1 MATMAQPVNVSPAK
15 RSGSFLRLI
24 FSFPAMM
31 GALIVGSVF
40 VPVHFFN
47 VDPDLWWHIK
57 VGETILRTHR
67 WPVAD
72 PYSFTAPGSPW
83 LVYEWLGEM
92 MLAVTSHFGGLR
104 GLLALDLVLGAAVV
118 LALYRYASLR
128 CRNSKAGFLTAAILM
143 PLACL
148 SYTLRPQML
157 GYLFLVLTLIA
168 LERYRQGKPG
178 ALWFLPLIFLVWV
191 NTHGS
196 FIIGLGAVGVYWAG
210 GLVGFRVGGLE
221 GRRWS
226 PAERQRLELVFLLSL
241 IALVIT
247 PYGSQL
253 AVYPFD
259 MAMNQPLNVAS
270 IQEWQSMFFNDFFG
284 KMFLALVLGFLLAQV
299 AFQLTW
305 RVEELVLF
313 LFGTAMACMHV
324 RFILIFVPFFTP
336 LLAVIM
342 ARWVPPYER
351 EKDKYVLNAILMVL
365 VVGAV
370 LWFFPSRA
378 KLKEKV
384 ADKFPVPAVE
394 YLREHPAP
402 GPMFNTYGYGGY
414 LIWQMEGRYKVFID
428 GRADIYERTGVLA
441 DYLSIAQ
448 IKPPA
453 LFLLNA
459 YGVQSCLVNRDE
471 ALATLLAASPQWERV
486 YRDRLSVL
494 FVRSP
499 LANHV
504 P

>member
-1 MATMAQPVNVSPAK
+1 MATIAQPVDVSPAK
-15 RSGSFLRLI
+15 PSRSFLRLI

-31 GALIVGSVF
+31 GALIVGGVF

-67 WPVAD
+67 WPVAE
-72 PYSFTAPGSPW
+72 PYSFTAPDSPW
-83 LVYEWLGEM
+83 LVYEWLGEV
-92 MLAVTSHFGGLR
+92 MLAVPARLGGLR
-104 GLLALDLVLGAAVV
+104 GLLAFDLVLGAAVV
-118 LALYRYASLR
+118 LALYAYASLR
-128 CRNSKAGFLTAAILM
+128 CRNSKAGFVTAAILL

-168 LERYRQGKPG
+168 LERFRQGKPG
-178 ALWFLPLIFLVWV
+178 TLWFLPLIFLVWV

-196 FIIGLGAVGVYWAG
+196 FIIGLGAVGVYWAS
-210 GLVGFRVGGLE
+210 GLIDFRIGNLE
-221 GRRWS
+221 ARRWT

-259 MAMNQPLNVAS
+259 MALNQPLNVAN
-270 IQEWQSMFFNDFFG
+270 IKEWQSMIFDDFFG
-284 KMFLALVLGFLLAQV
+284 KIFLALVLGLLLAQV

-342 ARWVPPYER
+342 ARWVPSYER
-351 EKDKYVLNAILMVL
+351 DKDKYALNAVIMVA

-378 KLKEKV
+378 KLEEKV
-384 ADKFPVPAVE
+384 AEMFPVHAVE

-402 GPMFNTYGYGGY
+402 VPMFNTYAYGGY

-441 DYLSIAQ
+441 DYLTIAQ
-448 IKPPA
+448 LKPPA
-453 LFLLNA
+453 LSLLHA
-459 YGVQSCLVNRDE
+459 YSVQSCLVDRDE
-471 ALATLLAASPQWERV
+471 ALATLLAASPEWQRV
-486 YRDRLSVL
+486 YQDRVSAL
-494 FVRSP
+494 FVRSA
-499 LANHV
+499 LAHHA